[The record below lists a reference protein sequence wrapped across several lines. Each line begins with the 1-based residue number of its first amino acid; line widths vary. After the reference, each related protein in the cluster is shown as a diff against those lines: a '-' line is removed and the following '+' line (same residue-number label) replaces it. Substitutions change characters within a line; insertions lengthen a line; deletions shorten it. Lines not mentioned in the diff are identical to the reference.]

1 MFVALFREWRAHGIR
16 VRNTHQVEGLVDLR
30 PLNLI
35 RDLSHLNC
43 MTFDGLMIFRRSP
56 HGLKPCPPPSTE
68 LLGLGISRPLAECE
82 LREERVW
89 RDGGYGQVVIAVLIL
104 SRVTVTQG
112 TNGHK

>member
-1 MFVALFREWRAHGIR
+1 MVIR
-16 VRNTHQVEGLVDLR
+16 DRNTHRVEGLVDLR

-56 HGLKPCPPPSTE
+56 HGLKPRPHLVRSYLVWE
-68 LLGLGISRPLAECE
+68 SRPLAECE

-89 RDGGYGQVVIAVLIL
+89 RNGGYGQVVIAILIL